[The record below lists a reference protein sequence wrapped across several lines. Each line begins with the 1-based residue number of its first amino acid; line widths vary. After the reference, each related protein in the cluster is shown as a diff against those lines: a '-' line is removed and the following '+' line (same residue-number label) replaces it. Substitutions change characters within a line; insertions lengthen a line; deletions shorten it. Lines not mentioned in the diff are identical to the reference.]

1 MKNKEIQDQR
11 MKGYFIHA
19 TKELLKSE
27 GLIGVNVR
35 SVAEKAGYSYTTM
48 YNYFKDLNE
57 LIFYCVED
65 FYKECKEF
73 TEERT
78 ANTPEGID
86 KLKLKIEAYSNYFI
100 EYPGIFDLFFL
111 ERMGN
116 LRQKKTATDLIS
128 LSLDRVCETDWK
140 YCLDH
145 HLIQSENHELI
156 KSQIRY
162 TIVGILLLYIN
173 RMSPETYPEFIQQI
187 NIQLNNIIV

>member
-11 MKGYFIHA
+11 MKGYFIQA

-65 FYKECKEF
+65 FYNECKEF

-78 ANTPEGID
+78 ANTPDGIE
-86 KLKLKIEAYSNYFI
+86 KLKLKIAAYSHYFI

-140 YCLDH
+140 YCLDKK
-145 HLIQSENHELI
+145 LIQSANPELI
-156 KSQIRY
+156 KSQVRY

-187 NIQLNNIIV
+187 NNQLDNIIR